1 MRFILSAIP
10 ILDEAG
16 NPVGA
21 LEIQRD
27 VTDEAV
33 VQVKYQ
39 EMLDHEAR
47 ERERLA
53 SQIRSRT
60 KELLET
66 NQTLLRVQKE
76 LLAYKKGLTI

>member
-1 MRFILSAIP
+1 M
-10 ILDEAG
+10 
-16 NPVGA
+16 
-21 LEIQRD
+21 
-27 VTDEAV
+27 
-33 VQVKYQ
+33 QVKYQ

-53 SQIRSRT
+53 GQIRSRT

-66 NQTLLRVQKE
+66 NQNLLRVQKE